1 MIAKTVVNKPVT
13 ILVLFVLILGIGA
26 YVSSGLDID
35 LYPEM
40 DPPVLLVF
48 TEYDGAGPEQV
59 EEHVTRI
66 LEGNL
71 TNVTNI
77 KEIRSTSQR
86 DQSMVILEFEWGE
99 DLAEAA
105 ADARDKIE
113 FVTGM
118 LPDEAESP
126 QLLKFDPSM
135 QPIVYLTLMGN
146 KNEIEMY
153 ELADDIVVPRLEQI
167 AGVASASISGLT
179 EPIVRI
185 EADQN
190 RLDAFGLTLTGA
202 ANGLFNKISTQNTN
216 TSGGEI
222 DDGKKAYLVK
232 TTGEYSSLEEI
243 ADTVVSVT
251 PTGNMVR
258 LSDLAEVKMGQEDL
272 SQIVTI
278 NGQRSMS
285 IPVRKQSGGN
295 SVAVADSVLARVGE
309 INRDLPAGVRLEVL
323 YDSTK
328 MIRSAIDS
336 VVENLFSG
344 MALAMAVLFL
354 FLRVI
359 KSTLIIGLSIPIS
372 LLITMTCMYF
382 AGLTLNMLTMT
393 GLVLGLGMIVDSS
406 IVVLENVFSYR
417 EKGAKHK
424 TAAILGATEMI
435 GAITGSTL
443 TTVCVFIPVIMFRS
457 ELEFLGVLTGD
468 LAFTIVIALM
478 SSLFVAVTL
487 VPVLCSTYLKLT
499 PRSQNPIRIRWLAK
513 VDDWFAVGL
522 DKLDSGYRALLKR
535 CLDNRWVVVGV
546 VFLFFVASIMI
557 IPYLGFDFMPP
568 SSDDSVTLEM
578 TLPEGTRVE
587 TTMENLEALKLIV
600 DREVTGTERI
610 IYTAGSSN
618 GVSAAETNVGT
629 IQFILP
635 EFDERTTTVDGIKA
649 IMRPHFYKFPDA
661 VFSFTERSMGGSSH
675 DIDIVIK
682 TDDLDKGKRIGLE
695 IIDLLKEHVPDV
707 LEPDIDM
714 KDGLPQAEIII
725 NRQKAYALGIDMYS
739 AGREILASVDGIQC
753 GYYRTGGDEYEIH
766 LMFREEDRANLVDL
780 ETITVSNSSSQKI
793 PVASFATVEVT
804 EGPVTINREDQIRV
818 IHIEADMSDNTSLSE
833 VTSQIK
839 AVIDRYLILDDD
851 VIITYGGDYEDMQNI
866 GMKLIAIVL
875 IALALVFGV
884 MASQFED
891 LLNPFIIFLSMF
903 TMSIG
908 VVGVYLITGQ
918 AMSTFS
924 IMGVVMLLGMVVN
937 NGIVLVDY
945 TNLLVSRGMPIYE
958 ACIAAGGSR
967 LRPVLMTT
975 LTTILGMYP
984 LAVSEGEGST
994 LIQPIGLT
1002 ILGGMTTNTIMTL
1015 VLVPCLYYIFNKTR
1029 YERRQQREK
1038 ARRRRELENRR
1049 LIEERRKEKEAAR
1062 ETN

>member
-1 MIAKTVVNKPVT
+1 M
-13 ILVLFVLILGIGA
+13 
-26 YVSSGLDID
+26 
-35 LYPEM
+35 
-40 DPPVLLVF
+40 
-48 TEYDGAGPEQV
+48 
-59 EEHVTRI
+59 
-66 LEGNL
+66 
-71 TNVTNI
+71 
-77 KEIRSTSQR
+77 
-86 DQSMVILEFEWGE
+86 
-99 DLAEAA
+99 
-105 ADARDKIE
+105 
-113 FVTGM
+113 
-118 LPDEAESP
+118 
-126 QLLKFDPSM
+126 
-135 QPIVYLTLMGN
+135 
-146 KNEIEMY
+146 
-153 ELADDIVVPRLEQI
+153 
-167 AGVASASISGLT
+167 
-179 EPIVRI
+179 
-185 EADQN
+185 
-190 RLDAFGLTLTGA
+190 
-202 ANGLFNKISTQNTN
+202 
-216 TSGGEI
+216 
-222 DDGKKAYLVK
+222 
-232 TTGEYSSLEEI
+232 
-243 ADTVVSVT
+243 
-251 PTGNMVR
+251 
-258 LSDLAEVKMGQEDL
+258 
-272 SQIVTI
+272 
-278 NGQRSMS
+278 
-285 IPVRKQSGGN
+285 
-295 SVAVADSVLARVGE
+295 
-309 INRDLPAGVRLEVL
+309 
-323 YDSTK
+323 
-328 MIRSAIDS
+328 
-336 VVENLFSG
+336 
-344 MALAMAVLFL
+344 
-354 FLRVI
+354 
-359 KSTLIIGLSIPIS
+359 
-372 LLITMTCMYF
+372 
-382 AGLTLNMLTMT
+382 
-393 GLVLGLGMIVDSS
+393 
-406 IVVLENVFSYR
+406 
-417 EKGAKHK
+417 
-424 TAAILGATEMI
+424 
-435 GAITGSTL
+435 
-443 TTVCVFIPVIMFRS
+443 
-457 ELEFLGVLTGD
+457 
-468 LAFTIVIALM
+468 
-478 SSLFVAVTL
+478 
-487 VPVLCSTYLKLT
+487 
-499 PRSQNPIRIRWLAK
+499 
-513 VDDWFAVGL
+513 
-522 DKLDSGYRALLKR
+522 
-535 CLDNRWVVVGV
+535 
-546 VFLFFVASIMI
+546 
-557 IPYLGFDFMPP
+557 
-568 SSDDSVTLEM
+568 
-578 TLPEGTRVE
+578 
-587 TTMENLEALKLIV
+587 
-600 DREVTGTERI
+600 TGTERI
-610 IYTAGSSN
+610 VYTAGSSN

-635 EFDERTTTVDGIKA
+635 EFDERTTTVDDIKA